1 MSSYHSY
8 QDEELTTAVNQA
20 DFGAYAELVD
30 RKKGELYRISSAL
43 TREHIRA
50 KQLLQDTIA
59 AVWYE
64 CRKSKDQEKDISLL
78 FMQTLLVL
86 DKKRQGKRRQN
97 LSSIEEV
104 SMEAISKETTSKETS
119 SVEGSSMRGISMEPR
134 DTDESPSESLPVKQM
149 ISQQSKQIEQAIDR
163 MSASV
168 RQVFLLTYLA
178 EKDSSEI
185 ASYTGKTEK
194 HVTRYLQQAMTII
207 AKEIGEN
214 SGDMLLSLLR
224 KHFEDERETMR
235 LNLAEKNWD
244 SAVQQ
249 GLQDA
254 RKGKKPPR
262 RTRNIAGWSISGI
275 IAILAVTLLVLHP
288 WTPEKIHEALN
299 REGTLVVPD
308 LSSMMETGEEDNLIK
323 EKIDDGDYVELGQ
336 AMETDNGVR
345 LILDAAMTFG
355 EEKIFWYTLEKGKS
369 QSIPFIS
376 KGEVMDASETDVI
389 GKIQATNDFTSE
401 SDSSLKGMMILT
413 KNDRSLLKSTEG
425 ALLKFVIETQED
437 QRNRN
442 YSLSTPYPKLPEEE
456 AKHVILHDSFT
467 VEGQSFELTEL
478 IMTTE
483 YTQVG
488 LKPDPENRYSIDSI
502 DSIVLEIETDD
513 NLRGY
518 GAFEMGFDYLLF
530 PSIYYEEFDHLRLSM
545 EDTLANDD
553 PVLVVNTD
561 NGKIVLSPKDAEDAT
576 TELSIDQS
584 TIEDGYFTVHF
595 PIWEGT
601 NYSIS
606 YRYEDAA
613 GNTFFV
619 QDYKYSEKGRPAS
632 LKLSDFSHVQPLTFH
647 LEFNSDTTI
656 DSQTGTR
663 ISIPLID
670 SSVNTKE

>member
-59 AVWYE
+59 AVFYE
-64 CRKSKDQEKDISLL
+64 CRKNRDQEMDVPLL

-86 DKKRQGKRRQN
+86 DKKRQGKSRQN

-104 SMEAISKETTSKETS
+104 SMEVTSKEAS

-134 DTDESPSESLPVKQM
+134 DADESPNESLPVKQM
-149 ISQQSKQIEQAIDR
+149 INQQSKQIEQAIDR

-194 HVTRYLQQAMTII
+194 RVTRYLQQAMTII

-224 KHFEDERETMR
+224 KHFEKERETLR
-235 LNLAEKNWD
+235 LNLAEKKWD

-275 IAILAVTLLVLHP
+275 ITILAVTLLVLHP

-308 LSSMMETGEEDNLIK
+308 LSFMMETGEEDSLFK
-323 EKIDDGDYVELGQ
+323 AKIDSGDYVELGQ

-376 KGEVMDASETDVI
+376 KGEVMDASETEYLGELQRINVL
-389 GKIQATNDFTSE
+389 ANE
-401 SDSSLKGMMILT
+401 SDSFTKGMLLYI
-413 KNDRSLLKSTEG
+413 KNNSSLLKSDEG
-425 ALLKFVIETQED
+425 AIMKFVVETKEG
-437 QRNRN
+437 QRNRT
-442 YSLSTPYPKLPEEE
+442 YSLSTSYPKLPEEE
-456 AKHVILHDSFT
+456 AKHVMLDDSFT
-467 VEGQSFELTEL
+467 VEGENFQLTEL
-478 IMTTE
+478 IMTPE
-483 YTQVG
+483 YTQVK
-488 LKPDPENRYSIDSI
+488 LKPDSENRYSTDSLHNI
-502 DSIVLEIETDD
+502 SLESTTDQSYRRS
-513 NLRGY
+513 NVVESR
-518 GAFEMGFDYLLF
+518 FDYLLF